1 MWSFPLCK
9 AAEELLSWDR
19 DKVSRAGGHQQGGRG
34 TKWWN
39 IILLKGYRP
48 VLGGHHGTCSASL
61 ATCKV
66 ETWGQQPL
74 HGPSLSSLV
83 LLPPTLSLLVFGQ
96 GRGKEAIFSWLNI
109 VLLLLWVYG
118 NPCPFQKP
126 YYWLSICSAWGTFTW
141 TLSPQVLVSLLWN
154 ELVRCAGKTMIAK
167 EGWWFLSSGMSLISV
182 QFKHSESLLI
192 WLFQRVNWNHFYLT
206 PLKEDSLDF
215 KCSVRGK
222 EERLLQSDIT
232 IRPQLNIWVYQ

>member
-1 MWSFPLCK
+1 MMKHRFAQGLQTCPRRPPWDLQCKPCHMQSGDLGTTATPWSLTVLTGP
-9 AAEELLSWDR
+9 APTYHQPPPVWPGTWQGSHLLLTQHCPFVAVGLW
-19 DKVSRAGGHQQGGRG
+19 Q
-34 TKWWN
+34 
-39 IILLKGYRP
+39 
-48 VLGGHHGTCSASL
+48 
-61 ATCKV
+61 
-66 ETWGQQPL
+66 
-74 HGPSLSSLV
+74 SLS
-83 LLPPTLSLLVFGQ
+83 LS
-96 GRGKEAIFSWLNI
+96 
-109 VLLLLWVYG
+109 
-118 NPCPFQKP
+118 KP
-126 YYWLSICSAWGTFTW
+126 YYWLSICSAWGNFTW

-154 ELVRCAGKTMIAK
+154 ELVRYAGKTIIAK

-222 EERLLQSDIT
+222 EERLLQSDII